1 MVQGFN
7 FKVGLSRLTE
17 HYSQITPHQYYG
29 KPNMSKMIAVLYV
42 H

>member
-7 FKVGLSRLTE
+7 FKVGLTE
-17 HYSQITPHQYYG
+17 HYSQITQHYG
-29 KPNMSKMIAVLYV
+29 KPNMSKMISAILYV